1 MALSAPLRSSVS
13 FYFTC
18 SFSVPLPQSCAT
30 VVLIIMVIVLI
41 RCRSRV
47 LWSHSVS
54 KGRVGSLE
62 RELPK
67 GGAGLEL
74 ACLQ

>member
-1 MALSAPLRSSVS
+1 MFFLSTSASKLCYSSVNHNGDCVNPMS
-13 FYFTC
+13 QY
-18 SFSVPLPQSCAT
+18 
-30 VVLIIMVIVLI
+30 
-41 RCRSRV
+41 RV
-47 LWSHSVS
+47 LWSHSVA